1 MAHCYWHDALGG
13 AEPGAVVTLEGEEA
27 HHAAVVSR
35 MRRGERVLVSDGRGT
50 LAEGVIDHA
59 ERDRVDVVLQRV
71 ETTPEPSPRIALAQ
85 ALAKG
90 DRAELAVQAST
101 ELGVDA
107 IVPWQARRSVVQWKG
122 ERGDKALERWRR
134 IVREAGKQAIR
145 PRLPEV
151 TDAVDTEG
159 LARLAD
165 EWTLLVLDPAAPEP
179 LSAVPLAGD
188 VLLVVGP
195 EGGIDPGELERLEAA
210 GAVRA
215 RMGDHV
221 LRTSTAGL
229 AAISALSMRLG
240 RW

>member
-1 MAHCYWHDALGG
+1 MAHCYWHDALAG

-35 MRRGERVLVSDGRGT
+35 MRRGERVLVSDGAGT
-50 LAEGVIDHA
+50 LAEGIIDRV
-59 ERDRVDVVLQRV
+59 ERDGVDVVLQRV
-71 ETTPEPSPRIALAQ
+71 EAVPQPSPRIALAQ

-122 ERGDKALERWRR
+122 DRGDKAIERWRR

-145 PRLPEV
+145 ARLPEV
-151 TDAVDTEG
+151 TGVVDTAG
-159 LARLAD
+159 LAALGARWQLV
-165 EWTLLVLDPAAPEP
+165 VLDPTAPASIAE
-179 LSAVPLAGD
+179 VPIERDA
-188 VLLVVGP
+188 LLVVGP
-195 EGGIDPGELERLEAA
+195 EGGIDPGELEALDAA

-229 AAISALSMRLG
+229 AGLAALSLRLG

>member
-13 AEPGAVVTLEGEEA
+13 AAAGDLVTLTGEEA

-50 LAEGVIDHA
+50 LAEGVIDRA
-59 ERDRVDVVLQRV
+59 ERDGVDIVLQSV
-71 ETTPEPSPRIALAQ
+71 DAVPAPSPRIGLAQ

-122 ERGDKALERWRR
+122 ERGDKALDRWRKV
-134 IVREAGKQAIR
+134 VREAGKQAIR

-151 TDAVDTEG
+151 GDVVDTEG

-165 EWTLLVLDPAAPEP
+165 AWRLVVLDPTAPG
-179 LSAVPLAGD
+179 SIADVPADRD

-195 EGGIDPGELERLEAA
+195 EGGVDPGELERLVAA
-210 GAVRA
+210 GAMRA

-229 AAISALSMRLG
+229 AGVAALSMRLG

>member
-13 AEPGAVVTLEGEEA
+13 AAAGDLVTLTGDEA

-35 MRRGERVLVSDGRGT
+35 MRRGERVLVSDGWGM
-50 LAEGVIDHA
+50 LADGVIDRA
-59 ERDRVDVVLQRV
+59 ERDGVDVVLQHV
-71 ETTPEPSPRIALAQ
+71 QLVDPPNPRIGLAQ

-107 IVPWQARRSVVQWKG
+107 LVPWQARRSVVQWKG
-122 ERGDKALERWRR
+122 ERGEKSLERWRKV
-134 IVREAGKQAIR
+134 VREAGKQAIR
-145 PRLPEV
+145 PHLPEV
-151 TDAVDTEG
+151 APVVDTVALTA
-159 LARLAD
+159 LASDWQLV
-165 EWTLLVLDPAAPEP
+165 VLDPTAPA
-179 LSAVPLAGD
+179 SIADIAIDRD
-188 VLLVVGP
+188 VLLIVGP
-195 EGGIDPGELERLEAA
+195 EGGIDPCELDALDAA
-210 GAVRA
+210 GATRV

-229 AAISALSMRLG
+229 AALAALSVRLG

>member
-1 MAHCYWHDALGG
+1 MAHCYWHDALAG
-13 AEPGAVVTLEGEEA
+13 AEPGAVVTLAGEEA

-35 MRRGERVLVSDGRGT
+35 MRRGERVLVSDGAGT
-50 LAEGVIDHA
+50 LAEGIIDRV
-59 ERDRVDVVLQRV
+59 ERDGVDVVLQRV
-71 ETTPEPSPRIALAQ
+71 ELVPQASRRIALAQ

-101 ELGVDA
+101 ELGVDV

-122 ERGDKALERWRR
+122 DRGDKALERWRR

-145 PRLPEV
+145 ARLPEV
-151 TDAVDTEG
+151 ADVVDTAG
-159 LARLAD
+159 LAGLAD
-165 EWTLLVLDPAAPEP
+165 AWQLVVLDPTATA
-179 LSAVPLAGD
+179 SIADVPLERD

-195 EGGIDPGELERLEAA
+195 EGGIDPGELEALEAA

-215 RMGDHV
+215 RMGDFV

-229 AAISALSMRLG
+229 AGLAALSLRLG

>member
-1 MAHCYWHDALGG
+1 MAHCYWLDIAG
-13 AEPGAVVTLEGEEA
+13 AAAGDVVTLTGEEA

-35 MRRGERVLVSDGRGT
+35 MRRGERVLVSDGLGT
-50 LAEGVIDHA
+50 LAEGVIDRA
-59 ERDRVDVVLQRV
+59 ERDGVDVVLQRV
-71 ETTPEPSPRIALAQ
+71 EVLPAPSPRIGLAQ

-122 ERGDKALERWRR
+122 ERGDKALERWRKV
-134 IVREAGKQAIR
+134 VREAGKQAIR

-151 TDAVDTEG
+151 GEVVDTEG

-165 EWTLLVLDPAAPEP
+165 AWQLVVLDPTAAES
-179 LSAVPLAGD
+179 LADVPLERD

-195 EGGIDPGELERLEAA
+195 EGGVDPGELERLVAV

-229 AAISALSMRLG
+229 AAVAALSLRLG

>member
-1 MAHCYWHDALGG
+1 MAHCYWHDALAG
-13 AEPGAVVTLEGEEA
+13 AAAGDLITLTGEEA

-35 MRRGERVLVSDGRGT
+35 MRRGERVLLSDGAGV
-50 LAEGVIDHA
+50 LAEGVIDRA
-59 ERDRVDVVLQRV
+59 EREGVDVVLQHVRV
-71 ETTPEPSPRIALAQ
+71 VEVPSPRIGLAQ

-122 ERGDKALERWRR
+122 ERGGKSLERWRKV
-134 IVREAGKQAIR
+134 VREAGKQAIR

-151 TDAVDTEG
+151 GAVVDTAG
-159 LARLAD
+159 LAALA
-165 EWTLLVLDPAAPEP
+165 EHWQLVVLEP
-179 LSAVPLAGD
+179 TASVSIAELPVERD
-188 VLLVVGP
+188 VLLIVGP
-195 EGGIDPGELERLEAA
+195 EGGIDAGELELLEAA
-210 GAVRA
+210 GAVPV

-229 AAISALSMRLG
+229 AGLAALSVRLG

>member
-1 MAHCYWHDALGG
+1 MAHCYWHDIAG
-13 AEPGAVVTLEGEEA
+13 ATAGDVVTLTGDEA

-35 MRRGERVLVSDGRGT
+35 MRRGERVLVSDGLGT
-50 LAEGVIDHA
+50 LAEGVIDRA
-59 ERDRVDVVLQRV
+59 ERDGVDVVLQRV
-71 ETTPEPSPRIALAQ
+71 ELLPAPSPRIGLAQ

-101 ELGVDA
+101 ELGVDV

-122 ERGDKALERWRR
+122 ERGDKALERWRKV
-134 IVREAGKQAIR
+134 VREAGKQAIR

-151 TDAVDTEG
+151 GDVVDTEG

-165 EWTLLVLDPAAPEP
+165 AWQLVVLDPTAADS
-179 LSAVPLAGD
+179 LADVPLERD

-195 EGGIDPGELERLEAA
+195 EGGVDPGELERLVGA
-210 GAVRA
+210 GALRA

-229 AAISALSMRLG
+229 AAIAALSLRLG

>member
-1 MAHCYWHDALGG
+1 MAHCYWHDALAAH
-13 AEPGAVVTLEGEEA
+13 AEGDVIALERDEA

-50 LAEGVIDHA
+50 LAEGVVERA
-59 ERDRVDVVLQRV
+59 ERDGVDVVLHRLERV
-71 ETTPEPSPRIALAQ
+71 AAPSPRIGLSQ

-90 DRAELAVQAST
+90 DRAELAVQAAT

-122 ERGDKALERWRR
+122 ERGERSLERWRKV
-134 IVREAGKQAIR
+134 VREAGKQAIR
-145 PRLPEV
+145 PLLPEV
-151 TDAVDTEG
+151 LPVVDAEG
-159 LARLAD
+159 LAALAD
-165 EWTLLVLDPAAPEP
+165 DWLLVVLDPTAEGSIAE
-179 LSAVPLAGD
+179 VPLERD
-188 VLLVVGP
+188 LLLVVGP
-195 EGGIDPGELERLEAA
+195 EGGIEPGELERLDAA

-215 RMGDHV
+215 RLGDHV

-229 AAISALSMRLG
+229 AASSALSVRLG

>member
-1 MAHCYWHDALGG
+1 MAHCYWHDALATAAAGDL
-13 AEPGAVVTLEGEEA
+13 VTLTGDEA

-35 MRRGERVLVSDGRGT
+35 MRRGERVLVSDGRGV
-50 LAEGVIDHA
+50 LAEGIIDRA
-59 ERDRVDVVLQRV
+59 ERDGVDVVLQHV
-71 ETTPEPSPRIALAQ
+71 QLVDEPSPRIGLAQ

-122 ERGDKALERWRR
+122 ERAEKSLERWRKV
-134 IVREAGKQAIR
+134 VREAGKQAIR

-151 TDAVDTEG
+151 APVVDTAG
-159 LARLAD
+159 LAALAGD
-165 EWTLLVLDPAAPEP
+165 WQLVVLDPTATVSIAE
-179 LSAVPLAGD
+179 VPIDRD

-195 EGGIDPGELERLEAA
+195 EGGIDPAELEALDAA
-210 GAVRA
+210 GATRV

-221 LRTSTAGL
+221 LRTSTAGPAAL
-229 AAISALSMRLG
+229 AALSLRLG

>member
-1 MAHCYWHDALGG
+1 MAHCYWHDIAG
-13 AEPGAVVTLEGEEA
+13 AAAGDVVTLTGEEA

-35 MRRGERVLVSDGRGT
+35 MRRGERVLVSDGLGT
-50 LAEGVIDHA
+50 LAEGVIDRA
-59 ERDRVDVVLQRV
+59 ERDGVDVVLQRV
-71 ETTPEPSPRIALAQ
+71 DVVPEPSPRIGLAQ

-101 ELGVDA
+101 ELGVDT

-122 ERGDKALERWRR
+122 ERGDKALDRWRKV
-134 IVREAGKQAIR
+134 VREAGKQAIR

-151 TDAVDTEG
+151 GEVVDTDG
-159 LARLAD
+159 LARLAGT
-165 EWTLLVLDPAAPEP
+165 WRLVVLDPTAAES
-179 LSAVPLAGD
+179 LADVPLDRD

-195 EGGIDPGELERLEAA
+195 EGGVDPGELERLVDA

-229 AAISALSMRLG
+229 AAIAALSLRLG

>member
-1 MAHCYWHDALGG
+1 MAHCYWHDALAG

-35 MRRGERVLVSDGRGT
+35 MRRGERVLVSDGAGT
-50 LAEGVIDHA
+50 LAEGIIDRV
-59 ERDRVDVVLQRV
+59 ERDGVDVVLQRV
-71 ETTPEPSPRIALAQ
+71 ELVPQPSPRIALAQ

-101 ELGVDA
+101 ELGVDV

-122 ERGDKALERWRR
+122 DRGDKALERWRR

-145 PRLPEV
+145 ARLPEV
-151 TDAVDTEG
+151 ADVVDTAG
-159 LARLAD
+159 LAGLAD
-165 EWTLLVLDPAAPEP
+165 TWQLVVLDPTARASIAE
-179 LSAVPLAGD
+179 VPLERD

-195 EGGIDPGELERLEAA
+195 EGGIDPGELEALEAA

-215 RMGDHV
+215 RMGDLV

-229 AAISALSMRLG
+229 AGLAALSLRLG

>member
-1 MAHCYWHDALGG
+1 MAHCYWHDIAG
-13 AEPGAVVTLEGEEA
+13 ASAGDVVTLTGEEA

-35 MRRGERVLVSDGRGT
+35 MRRGERVLVSDGLGT
-50 LAEGVIDHA
+50 LAEGVIDRA
-59 ERDRVDVVLQRV
+59 ERDGVDVVLQRV
-71 ETTPEPSPRIALAQ
+71 EVLPAPSPRIGLAQ

-122 ERGDKALERWRR
+122 ERGDKALERWRKV
-134 IVREAGKQAIR
+134 VREAGKQAIR

-151 TDAVDTEG
+151 GGVVDTEG
-159 LARLAD
+159 LAGLAD
-165 EWTLLVLDPAAPEP
+165 AWQLVVLDPTAADS
-179 LSAVPLAGD
+179 LADVPLERD

-195 EGGIDPGELERLEAA
+195 EGGVDPGELERLVAA

-229 AAISALSMRLG
+229 AAVAALSLRLG

>member
-1 MAHCYWHDALGG
+1 MAHCYWHDALAGSAVG
-13 AEPGAVVTLEGEEA
+13 DVVTLTGEEA

-35 MRRGERVLVSDGRGT
+35 MRRGERVLISDGAGV
-50 LAEGVIDHA
+50 LAEGVIDAA
-59 ERDRVDVVLQRV
+59 ERSAVTVVLQRV
-71 ETTPEPSPRIALAQ
+71 ETVEAPSPRIGLAQ

-122 ERGDKALERWRR
+122 ERGEKSLDRWRKV
-134 IVREAGKQAIR
+134 VREAGKQAIR

-151 TDAVDTEG
+151 VAVVDADG
-159 LARLAD
+159 LAALAADWRLV
-165 EWTLLVLDPAAPEP
+165 VLDPTAPG
-179 LSAVPLAGD
+179 SINDVPLD
-188 VLLVVGP
+188 RDLLLVVGP
-195 EGGIDPGELERLEAA
+195 EGGIDAAELERLDAA

-215 RMGDHV
+215 RLGDHV

-229 AAISALSMRLG
+229 AAIAALSSRLG

>member
-1 MAHCYWHDALGG
+1 MAHCYWSDALDG
-13 AEPGAVVTLEGEEA
+13 AAAGDVVTLTGEEA

-50 LAEGVIDHA
+50 LAEGVIDRA
-59 ERDRVDVVLQRV
+59 ERDGVDVVLQRV
-71 ETTPEPSPRIALAQ
+71 EAVPAPSPRIGLAQ

-122 ERGDKALERWRR
+122 DRGEKALDRWRKV
-134 IVREAGKQAIR
+134 VREAGKQAIR

-151 TDAVDTEG
+151 GDVVDTAG
-159 LARLAD
+159 LARLA
-165 EWTLLVLDPAAPEP
+165 ESWRLVVLDPTAPG
-179 LSAVPLAGD
+179 SIADVPVDRD

-195 EGGIDPGELERLEAA
+195 EGGVDPGELEALVAA
-210 GAVRA
+210 GATRA

-229 AAISALSMRLG
+229 AGIAALSVRLG